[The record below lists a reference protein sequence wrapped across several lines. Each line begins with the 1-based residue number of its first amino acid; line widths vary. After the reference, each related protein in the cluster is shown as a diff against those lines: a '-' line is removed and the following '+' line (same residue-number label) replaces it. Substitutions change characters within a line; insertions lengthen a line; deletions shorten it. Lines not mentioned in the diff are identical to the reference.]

1 MIKTNTRKSLY
12 MGIAFLF
19 FSIGAFAQTTTS
31 WITGRVQGTDGAD
44 LVGSTVIAIHVP
56 TGTKYGVSTRL
67 DGGYDIPNAKIG
79 GPYSVEVSF
88 VGFKSQ
94 KVEGVFLTLGQKQ
107 RLDFVLQEDATT
119 IQEVVITADRDD
131 VMNSERTGAE
141 TTISN
146 DQLVLLPTIS
156 RSTQDIF
163 RLTPSNDGNGFAG
176 RSDHDTNFS
185 LDGSIF
191 NNPFG
196 LDAAT
201 PGGQAGAQ
209 PISLDAIDQIQVSV
223 APFDVTKAG
232 FTGASVDAVTK
243 SGTNTLKGTVFG
255 FYRNQAMTGKKVDGT
270 SIDVPDLTQFQ
281 GGFSVGGPIIK
292 NKLFF
297 FANMEMERREDLGQ
311 NVVAD
316 NGSNSGESNVARVS
330 ESDLIAV
337 QSALRDLGY
346 EPGEYQGY
354 THNTENLK
362 AMLKIDWNINDKHS
376 LTATYNMLNANRD
389 LPAHPEALIRR
400 GPDRTT
406 MQFENSGYNIENK
419 IQSGMLELNSIFSNT
434 VSNKLQVGM
443 TQFKDARDP
452 FSTPA
457 PIINI
462 GQNTVNYIVA
472 GHEPFSIHNRL
483 DQDVIQI
490 TNNVNIFKGAH
501 TFTVGGSFE
510 KFMFDNSFNLGA
522 YPGTFGPG
530 YASVGDFIA
539 AADPNT
545 GTLAADFT
553 AAENTF
559 NEKNGLTPDTG
570 GWALAETNV
579 GQLSFYAQ
587 DEWQAT
593 DNLALTFGLRMDL
606 PLYFDTEEK
615 MQENLDRNCCYDPS
629 IQYYDENG
637 DPIMFNSLEFPEQKP
652 LFSPRFGFNWDVNG
666 DRTVQVRGGTGL
678 FTGRFPFVWIGNQ
691 VANPNSFFYTVSRTD
706 FKFPQVWKT
715 NLGVDK
721 KLGEGFTLS
730 ADLVYSKDVNGI
742 MVRNYG
748 LIQPNGSLPS
758 QPGRMVYTASDRAM
772 RNDLDFSTDPP
783 TPIVVPTNAYV
794 LTNSDVGRSV
804 NLSLE
809 LKKSWANGLY
819 TSLAYNYLDSKDASS
834 LVGEISSDTYDR
846 NPAINNVNEATATPS
861 LYGNKHRIVGTINK
875 KFTYGGGKTA
885 TTVSFFIEYAKGG
898 RFSYTYAGDI
908 NNDGSGLND
917 LIYVPTDGEI
927 DQMQFDTFFATE
939 AAQRDGLKSY
949 IAQDDYLSLRRGRYA
964 EKYSVLSPWFSTWD
978 MRVLQDFY
986 IGEQTLQLS
995 LDILNIG
1002 NLISNKW
1009 GVRRVPLNTSP
1020 IGVAGFDG
1028 TTGEPVYSFD
1038 TSATETFADDFG
1050 LRSRWQLQLGIRYIF

>member
-31 WITGRVQGTDGAD
+31 WITGRVQGADGAD

-119 IQEVVITADRDD
+119 IQEVVITANRDD

-243 SGTNTLKGTVFG
+243 SGTNALKGTAFG
-255 FYRNQAMTGKKVDGT
+255 FYRNQAMTGKKVNGT

-281 GGFSVGGPIIK
+281 GGFSLGGPIIK

-330 ESDLIAV
+330 EADLIAV
-337 QSALRDLGY
+337 QSALRSIGHD
-346 EPGEYQGY
+346 PGDYQGY
-354 THNTENLK
+354 THKTENLK

-376 LTATYNMLNANRD
+376 LTATYNMLDANRD
-389 LPAHPEALIRR
+389 LPAHPNAIIRR

-443 TQFKDARDP
+443 TMFRDARDP
-452 FSTPA
+452 KSEPFPDL
-457 PIINI
+457 NI
-462 GQNTVNYIVA
+462 ANNTINYIVA

-522 YPGTFGPG
+522 YGGTFGPAYSSVAQFQDSIASG
-530 YASVGDFIA
+530 YIAGQKA
-539 AADPNT
+539 AAEALFASNN
-545 GTLAADFT
+545 AA
-553 AAENTF
+553 
-559 NEKNGLTPDTG
+559 TPDTG

-593 DNLALTFGLRMDL
+593 DNLALTFGLRMDV

-691 VANPNSFFYTVSRTD
+691 VANPNFFFYTVSRTD

-748 LIQPNGSLPS
+748 LIQPNSTLSG
-758 QPGRMVYTASDRAM
+758 QPGRQVYGAGDRATV
-772 RNDLDFSTDPP
+772 FGGA
-783 TPIVVPTNAYV
+783 TNAYV
-794 LTNSDVGRSV
+794 LSNSDVGRSV

-809 LKKSWANGLY
+809 LKKSWTDGLY
-819 TSLAYNYLDSKDASS
+819 TSLAYNFLDSKDASS

-846 NPAINNVNEATATPS
+846 NPAINNVNEAVASPS
-861 LYGNKHRIVGTINK
+861 LYGNRHRIVGTINK
-875 KFTYGGGKTA
+875 KFTYGGDKTA
-885 TTVSFFIEYAKGG
+885 TTVSFFIEYAQGG

-939 AAQRDGLKSY
+939 ADQRAGLKSY
-949 IAQDDYLSLRRGRYA
+949 IAQDEYLNVRRGRYA
-964 EKYSVLSPWFSTWD
+964 EKYSALSPWFSTWD

-1009 GVRRVPLNTSP
+1009 GVRQVPLNTSP
-1020 IGVAGFDG
+1020 IGYVRTEA
-1028 TTGEPVYSFD
+1028 TGEPVYSFD
-1038 TSATETFADDFG
+1038 TNATETFADDFG
-1050 LRSRWQLQLGIRYIF
+1050 LRSRWQLQLGVRYIF

>member
-1 MIKTNTRKSLY
+1 

-119 IQEVVITADRDD
+119 IQEVVITANRDD

-243 SGTNTLKGTVFG
+243 SGTNALKGTAFG
-255 FYRNQAMTGKKVDGT
+255 FYRNQAMTGKKVNGT

-281 GGFSVGGPIIK
+281 GGFSLGGPIIK

-330 ESDLIAV
+330 EADLIAV
-337 QSALRDLGY
+337 QSALRSIGHD
-346 EPGEYQGY
+346 PGDYQGY
-354 THNTENLK
+354 THKTENLK

-376 LTATYNMLNANRD
+376 LTATYNMLDANRD
-389 LPAHPEALIRR
+389 LPAHPNAIIRR

-443 TQFKDARDP
+443 TMFRDARDP
-452 FSTPA
+452 KSEPFPDL
-457 PIINI
+457 NI
-462 GQNTVNYIVA
+462 ANNTINYIVA

-522 YPGTFGPG
+522 YGGTFGPAYSSVAQFQDSIASG
-530 YASVGDFIA
+530 YIAGQKA
-539 AADPNT
+539 AAEALFASNN
-545 GTLAADFT
+545 AA
-553 AAENTF
+553 
-559 NEKNGLTPDTG
+559 TPDTG

-691 VANPNSFFYTVSRTD
+691 VANPNFFFYTVSRTD

-748 LIQPNGSLPS
+748 LIQPNSTLSG
-758 QPGRMVYTASDRAM
+758 QPGRQVYGAGDRATV
-772 RNDLDFSTDPP
+772 FGGA
-783 TPIVVPTNAYV
+783 TNAYV
-794 LTNSDVGRSV
+794 LSNSDVGRSV

-809 LKKSWANGLY
+809 LKKSWTDGLY
-819 TSLAYNYLDSKDASS
+819 TSLAYNFLDSKDASS

-846 NPAINNVNEATATPS
+846 NPAINNVNEAVASPS
-861 LYGNKHRIVGTINK
+861 LYGNRHRIVGTINK
-875 KFTYGGGKTA
+875 KFTYGGDKTA
-885 TTVSFFIEYAKGG
+885 TTVSFFIEYAQGG

-939 AAQRDGLKSY
+939 ADQRAGLKSY
-949 IAQDDYLSLRRGRYA
+949 IAQDEYLNVRRGRYA
-964 EKYSVLSPWFSTWD
+964 EKYSALSPWFSTWD

-1009 GVRRVPLNTSP
+1009 GVRQVPLNTSP
-1020 IGVAGFDG
+1020 IGYVRTEA
-1028 TTGEPVYSFD
+1028 TGEPVYSFD
-1038 TSATETFADDFG
+1038 TNATETFADDFG
-1050 LRSRWQLQLGIRYIF
+1050 LRSRWQLQLGVRYIF

>member
-12 MGIAFLF
+12 IGIAFLF
-19 FSIGAFAQTTTS
+19 FSIGAVAQTTTS
-31 WITGRVQGTDGAD
+31 WITGRVQGADGAD

-94 KVEGVFLTLGQKQ
+94 KAEGVFLTLGQKQ

-119 IQEVVITADRDD
+119 IQEVVITANRDD

-156 RSTQDIF
+156 RSTQDIY

-243 SGTNTLKGTVFG
+243 SGTNAFKGTVFG
-255 FYRNQAMTGKKVDGT
+255 FYRNQAMTGKKVNGT

-297 FANMEMERREDLGQ
+297 FANMEMEKREDLGQ

-330 ESDLIAV
+330 ETDLIAV
-337 QSALRDLGY
+337 QSALRGIGY
-346 EPGEYQGY
+346 DPGAYQGY

-389 LPAHPEALIRR
+389 LPAHPNAIIRR

-443 TQFKDARDP
+443 TLFRDARDP
-452 FSTPA
+452 KSA
-457 PIINI
+457 PFPDLNI
-462 GQNTVNYIVA
+462 ANNTINYIVA
-472 GHEPFSIHNRL
+472 GHEPFSIHNKL
-483 DQDVIQI
+483 NQDVIQI
-490 TNNVNIFKGAH
+490 TNNVNIFTGAH

-522 YPGTFGPG
+522 YGGTFGPPYANVGQFQDSIASG
-530 YASVGDFIA
+530 YIAGQMA
-539 AADPNT
+539 AAE
-545 GTLAADFT
+545 A
-553 AAENTF
+553 TF
-559 NEKNGLTPDTG
+559 NSNNAATPDTG

-579 GQLSFYAQ
+579 GQLSFYLQ

-593 DNLALTFGLRMDL
+593 DNLALTLGLRMDL
-606 PLYFDTEEK
+606 PLYFDTKEK
-615 MQENLDRNCCYDPS
+615 MQESIDRNCCYDPT

-637 DPIMFNSLEFPEQKP
+637 NPIMFNSLEFPEQKP
-652 LFSPRFGFNWDVNG
+652 LFSPRLGFNWDVNG
-666 DRTVQVRGGTGL
+666 DRSVQVRGGTGL

-691 VANPNSFFYTVSRTD
+691 VANPNFFFYTVSRTD

-715 NLGVDK
+715 NLGIDK
-721 KLGEGFTLS
+721 KLGEGFTMS
-730 ADLVYSKDVNGI
+730 ADLVYSKDINGI

-748 LIQPNGSLPS
+748 LIQPNSSLPG
-758 QPGRMVYTASDRAM
+758 QPGRQVYGAGDRATV
-772 RNDLDFSTDPP
+772 FGGA
-783 TPIVVPTNAYV
+783 TNAYV
-794 LTNSDVGRSV
+794 LSNADVGRSV

-809 LKKSWANGLY
+809 LKKSWVNGLY
-819 TSLAYNYLDSKDASS
+819 TSLAYNFLDSKDASS

-846 NPAINNVNEATATPS
+846 NPAINNVNAATATPS
-861 LYGNKHRIVGTINK
+861 LYGNRHRIVGSINK
-875 KFTYGGGKTA
+875 KFTYGGDKTA

-939 AAQRDGLKSY
+939 AAQQAGLKAY
-949 IAQDDYLSLRRGRYA
+949 IAQDDYLSKRRGRYA
-964 EKYSVLSPWFSTWD
+964 EKYSAMSPWFSTWD

-1009 GVRRVPLNTSP
+1009 GVRKVPLNTSP

-1028 TTGEPVYSFD
+1028 TGEPVYSFD

-1050 LRSRWQLQLGIRYIF
+1050 LRSRWQLQLGVRYIF

>member
-119 IQEVVITADRDD
+119 IQEVVITANRDD

-243 SGTNTLKGTVFG
+243 SGTNALKGTAFG
-255 FYRNQAMTGKKVDGT
+255 FYRNQAMTGKKVNGT

-281 GGFSVGGPIIK
+281 GGFSLGGPIIK

-330 ESDLIAV
+330 EADLIAV
-337 QSALRDLGY
+337 QSALRSIGHD
-346 EPGEYQGY
+346 PGDYQGY
-354 THNTENLK
+354 THKTENLK

-376 LTATYNMLNANRD
+376 LTATYNMLDANRD
-389 LPAHPEALIRR
+389 LPAHPNAIIRR

-443 TQFKDARDP
+443 TMFRDARDP
-452 FSTPA
+452 KSEPFPDL
-457 PIINI
+457 NI
-462 GQNTVNYIVA
+462 ANNTINYIVA

-522 YPGTFGPG
+522 YGGTFGPAYSSVAQFQDSIASG
-530 YASVGDFIA
+530 YIAGQKA
-539 AADPNT
+539 AAEALFASNN
-545 GTLAADFT
+545 AA
-553 AAENTF
+553 
-559 NEKNGLTPDTG
+559 TPDTG

-593 DNLALTFGLRMDL
+593 DNLALTFGLRMDV

-615 MQENLDRNCCYDPS
+615 MQENIDRNCCYDPS

-691 VANPNSFFYTVSRTD
+691 VANPNFFFYTVSRTD

-748 LIQPNGSLPS
+748 LIQPNSTLSG
-758 QPGRMVYTASDRAM
+758 QPGRQVYGAGDRATV
-772 RNDLDFSTDPP
+772 FGGA
-783 TPIVVPTNAYV
+783 TNAYV
-794 LTNSDVGRSV
+794 LSNSDVGRSV

-809 LKKSWANGLY
+809 LKKSWTNGLY
-819 TSLAYNYLDSKDASS
+819 TSLAYNFLDSKDASS

-846 NPAINNVNEATATPS
+846 NPAINNVNEAVASPS
-861 LYGNKHRIVGTINK
+861 LYGNRHRIVGTINK
-875 KFTYGGGKTA
+875 KFTYGGDKTA
-885 TTVSFFIEYAKGG
+885 TTVSFFIEYAQGG

-939 AAQRDGLKSY
+939 ADQRAGLKSY
-949 IAQDDYLSLRRGRYA
+949 IAQDEYLNVRRGRYA
-964 EKYSVLSPWFSTWD
+964 EKYSALSPWFSTWD

-1009 GVRRVPLNTSP
+1009 GVRQVPLNTSP
-1020 IGVAGFDG
+1020 IGYVRTEA
-1028 TTGEPVYSFD
+1028 TGEPVYSFD
-1038 TSATETFADDFG
+1038 TNAKETFADDFG
-1050 LRSRWQLQLGIRYIF
+1050 LQSRWQLQLGVRYIF

>member
-119 IQEVVITADRDD
+119 IQEVVITANRDD

-243 SGTNTLKGTVFG
+243 SGTNALKGTAFG
-255 FYRNQAMTGKKVDGT
+255 FYRNQAMTGKKVNGT

-281 GGFSVGGPIIK
+281 GGFSLGGPIIK

-330 ESDLIAV
+330 EADLIAV
-337 QSALRDLGY
+337 QSALRSIGHD
-346 EPGEYQGY
+346 PGDYQGY
-354 THNTENLK
+354 THKTENLK

-376 LTATYNMLNANRD
+376 LTATYNMLDANRD
-389 LPAHPEALIRR
+389 LPAHPNAIIRR

-443 TQFKDARDP
+443 TMFRDARDP
-452 FSTPA
+452 KSEPFPDL
-457 PIINI
+457 NI
-462 GQNTVNYIVA
+462 ANNTINYIVA

-522 YPGTFGPG
+522 YGGTFGPAYSSVAQFQDSIASG
-530 YASVGDFIA
+530 YIAGQKA
-539 AADPNT
+539 AAEALFASNN
-545 GTLAADFT
+545 AA
-553 AAENTF
+553 
-559 NEKNGLTPDTG
+559 TPDTG

-593 DNLALTFGLRMDL
+593 DNLALTFGLRMDV

-691 VANPNSFFYTVSRTD
+691 VANPNFFFYTVSRTD

-748 LIQPNGSLPS
+748 LIQPNSTLSG
-758 QPGRMVYTASDRAM
+758 QPGRQVYGAGDRATV
-772 RNDLDFSTDPP
+772 FGGA
-783 TPIVVPTNAYV
+783 TNAYV
-794 LTNSDVGRSV
+794 LSNSDVGRSV

-809 LKKSWANGLY
+809 LKKSWTDGLY
-819 TSLAYNYLDSKDASS
+819 TSLAYNFLDSKDASS

-846 NPAINNVNEATATPS
+846 NPAINNVNEAVASPS
-861 LYGNKHRIVGTINK
+861 LYGNRHRIVGTINK
-875 KFTYGGGKTA
+875 KFTYGGDKTA
-885 TTVSFFIEYAKGG
+885 TTVSFFIEYAQGG

-939 AAQRDGLKSY
+939 ADQRAGLKSY
-949 IAQDDYLSLRRGRYA
+949 IAQDEYLNVRRGRYA
-964 EKYSVLSPWFSTWD
+964 EKYSALSPWFSTWD

-1009 GVRRVPLNTSP
+1009 GVRQVPLNTSP
-1020 IGVAGFDG
+1020 IGYVRTEA
-1028 TTGEPVYSFD
+1028 TGEPVYSFD
-1038 TSATETFADDFG
+1038 TNATETFVDDFG
-1050 LRSRWQLQLGIRYIF
+1050 LRSRWQLQLGVRYIF

>member
-1 MIKTNTRKSLY
+1 MTKTLTKRSLFT
-12 MGIAFLF
+12 GLLTF
-19 FSIGAFAQTTTS
+19 FICISSFAQTTTS
-31 WITGRVQGTDGAD
+31 WITGRVQGEDGSG

-56 TGTKYGVSTRL
+56 TGTKYGVSTRI

-94 KVEGVFLTLGQKQ
+94 KIEGVFLTLGQKQ

-119 IQEVVITADRDD
+119 IQEVVITAERDD

-146 DQLVLLPTIS
+146 DQLVMLPTIS

-243 SGTNTLKGTVFG
+243 SGTNDVKGTVFG
-255 FYRNQAMTGKKVDGT
+255 FYRNQAMTGKKVNGT
-270 SIDVPDLTQFQ
+270 EIDVPDLKQFQ

-316 NGSNSGESNVARVS
+316 NGTNTGGSNVARVT
-330 ESDLIAV
+330 EADLIAV
-337 QSALRDLGY
+337 QSALRSIGH
-346 EPGEYQGY
+346 EPGAYQGY
-354 THNTENLK
+354 THKTENLK

-376 LTATYNMLNANRD
+376 LTATYNMLDANRD
-389 LPAHPEALIRR
+389 LPAHPNAIIRR

-419 IQSGMLELNSIFSNT
+419 IQSGMLELNSIFSNS

-443 TQFKDARDP
+443 TMFRDARDP
-452 FSTPA
+452 KSDPFPDL
-457 PIINI
+457 NI
-462 GQNTVNYIVA
+462 ANNTINYIVA

-522 YPGTFGPG
+522 YGGTFGPAYSSVAEFQDSIASG
-530 YASVGDFIA
+530 YIAGQMA
-539 AADPNT
+539 AAEALFNSNN
-545 GTLAADFT
+545 AA
-553 AAENTF
+553 
-559 NEKNGLTPDTG
+559 TPDTG

-593 DNLALTFGLRMDL
+593 DNLAVTLGLRMDL

-615 MQENLDRNCCYDPS
+615 MQENIDRNCCYDPS

-637 DPIMFNSLEFPEQKP
+637 DPITFNSLEFPDQKP
-652 LFSPRFGFNWDVNG
+652 LFSPRLGFNWDVNG
-666 DRTVQVRGGTGL
+666 DRSMQVRGGTGL

-691 VANPNSFFYTVSRTD
+691 VANPNDFFYTVSRTD
-706 FKFPQVWKT
+706 FKFPQVWKS
-715 NLGVDK
+715 NIGFDR
-721 KLGEGFTLS
+721 KLAEGFTLS
-730 ADLVYSKDVNGI
+730 ADLIYSKDINGI

-748 LIQPNGSLPS
+748 LIQPNGTLPG
-758 QPGRMVYTASDRAM
+758 QPDRAVYGANDRVM
-772 RNDLDFSTDPP
+772 RFDFFAQGM
-783 TPIVVPTNAYV
+783 VPTNAYV
-794 LTNSDVGRSV
+794 LSNSDVGRSI

-809 LKKSWANGLY
+809 LKKSWTNGLY
-819 TSLAYNYLDSKDASS
+819 TSLAYNFLDSKDASS

-846 NPAINNVNEATATPS
+846 NPAINNVNEAIASPS
-861 LYGNKHRIVGTINK
+861 LYGNQHRVVGTVNK
-875 KFTYGGGKTA
+875 KFVYGGGKTA
-885 TTVSFFIEYAKGG
+885 TTVSFFIEYAKGD

-917 LIYVPTDGEI
+917 LIYVPTDAEI
-927 DQMQFDTFFATE
+927 DNMQFDTFFATE
-939 AAQRDGLKSY
+939 ADQRAGLKSY
-949 IAQDDYLSLRRGRYA
+949 IAQDDYLSDRRGEYA

-1009 GVRRVPLNTSP
+1009 GVKQNPLNASP
-1020 IGVAGFDG
+1020 IGVASFDPG
-1028 TTGEPVYSFD
+1028 TGEPVYSFD
-1038 TSATETFADDFG
+1038 TSASETFADDFS
-1050 LRSRWQLQLGIRYIF
+1050 LRSRWQLQLGLRYIF

>member
-119 IQEVVITADRDD
+119 IQEVVITANRDD

-243 SGTNTLKGTVFG
+243 SGTNALKGTAFG
-255 FYRNQAMTGKKVDGT
+255 FYRNQAMTGKKVNGT

-281 GGFSVGGPIIK
+281 GGFSLGGPIIK

-330 ESDLIAV
+330 EADLIAV
-337 QSALRDLGY
+337 QSALRSIGHD
-346 EPGEYQGY
+346 PGDYQGY
-354 THNTENLK
+354 THKTENLK

-376 LTATYNMLNANRD
+376 LTATYNMLDANRD
-389 LPAHPEALIRR
+389 LPAHPNAIIRR

-443 TQFKDARDP
+443 TMFRDARDP
-452 FSTPA
+452 KSEPFPDL
-457 PIINI
+457 NI
-462 GQNTVNYIVA
+462 ANNTINYIVA

-522 YPGTFGPG
+522 YGGTFGPAYSSVAQFQDSIASG
-530 YASVGDFIA
+530 YIAGQKA
-539 AADPNT
+539 AAEALFASNN
-545 GTLAADFT
+545 AA
-553 AAENTF
+553 
-559 NEKNGLTPDTG
+559 TPDTG

-593 DNLALTFGLRMDL
+593 DNLALTFGLRMDV

-691 VANPNSFFYTVSRTD
+691 VANPNFFFYTVSRTD

-748 LIQPNGSLPS
+748 LIQPNSTLSG
-758 QPGRMVYTASDRAM
+758 QPGRQVYGAGDRATV
-772 RNDLDFSTDPP
+772 FGG
-783 TPIVVPTNAYV
+783 PTNAYV
-794 LTNSDVGRSV
+794 LSNSDVGRSV

-809 LKKSWANGLY
+809 LKKSWTDGLY
-819 TSLAYNYLDSKDASS
+819 TSLAYNFLDSKDASS

-846 NPAINNVNEATATPS
+846 NPAINNVNEAVASPS
-861 LYGNKHRIVGTINK
+861 LYGNRHRIVGTINK
-875 KFTYGGGKTA
+875 KFTYGGNKTA
-885 TTVSFFIEYAKGG
+885 TTVSFFIEYAQGG

-939 AAQRDGLKSY
+939 ADQRAGLKSY
-949 IAQDDYLSLRRGRYA
+949 IAQDEYLNVRRGRYA
-964 EKYSVLSPWFSTWD
+964 EKYSALSPWFSTWD

-1009 GVRRVPLNTSP
+1009 GVRQVPLNTSP
-1020 IGVAGFDG
+1020 IGYVRTEA
-1028 TTGEPVYSFD
+1028 TGEPVYSFD
-1038 TSATETFADDFG
+1038 TNATETFADDFG
-1050 LRSRWQLQLGIRYIF
+1050 LRSRWQLQLGVRYIF